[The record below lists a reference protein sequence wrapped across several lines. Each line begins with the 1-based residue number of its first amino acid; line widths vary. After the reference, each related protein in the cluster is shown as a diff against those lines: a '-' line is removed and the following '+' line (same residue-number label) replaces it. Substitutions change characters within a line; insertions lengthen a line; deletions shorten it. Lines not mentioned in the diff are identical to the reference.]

1 MAKKSRN
8 DFYLDYSILRDGNG
22 DILRRAVDNLSRV
35 LGNANEKYKDTV
47 FRMLVNDRKVALEIY
62 NAMNDSEYDDPDE
75 VVVTTLEN
83 AVYMGVR
90 NDASF
95 IIASQLMLY
104 EQQSTVNPNMP
115 LRNLEYVA
123 CLMAALTYDANI
135 YGRRLIRLPEPRFVI
150 FYNGDETVPERY
162 EMRLSD
168 AYEKKSEDPA
178 LELKVD
184 VININKGY
192 NEQLMAK
199 SPTLYQYME
208 FVDTVRLYQEI
219 YPFEDAMSFAIEH
232 CIKEDILSDFL
243 TKNRAEVMRMS
254 IFVYDQEKHIRQEK
268 DESHREGKEEGRE
281 EGRESMLRDLI
292 LRKVKKGYNL
302 GEIADALDYNKD
314 EIEPIYNLIREENGG
329 YTVQSS
335 EREDT
340 AESK

>member
-8 DFYLDYSILRDGNG
+8 DYYLDYSILRDGNG
-22 DILRRAVDNLSRV
+22 DILRRAVDNISKV
-35 LGNANEKYKDTV
+35 IGNANEKYRDTV

-62 NAMNDSEYDDPDE
+62 NAMNDSDYDDPDE

-115 LRNLEYVA
+115 LRDLEYVA

-135 YGRRLIRLPEPRFVI
+135 YGKRLIRLPEPRFVI

-162 EMRLSD
+162 EMKLSD

-184 VININKGY
+184 VVNINRGY
-192 NEQLMAK
+192 NEGLMAK

-208 FVDTVRLYQEI
+208 FVDTVRLYQEV
-219 YPFEDAMSFAIEH
+219 YPFEEAMSFAIEH

-243 TKNRAEVMRMS
+243 RKNRAEVLRMS

-268 DESHREGKEEGRE
+268 DEARREGKEEGRE
-281 EGRESMLRDLI
+281 SMLKELV

-314 EIEPIYNLIREENGG
+314 EIEPIYNLIREENRE

-335 EREDT
+335 ER
-340 AESK
+340 AETTGAK